1 MAAGGGAD
9 GDGLLPG
16 FKFNPSDDDLVTS
29 YLLHRLQ
36 GNPLPL
42 HGVILEAD
50 PLTTPPWKLLAEHGL
65 GDEGFFFAE
74 ARAKNGKGKRQKRT
88 VEGGGFWQG
97 QRMCGGGGVEGISW
111 SKYMLSFFAEGEKG
125 SSGWVMHEFAVTSP
139 PELASS
145 PVRLY
150 RVRFSGHGRKRR
162 REPESEEAS
171 TIAPKRTRT
180 EDALLQELVPPA
192 DEGCSSVMDESS
204 MVFGDLPE
212 LIDLSAEEAD
222 AAGTCLSQEEIQNKS
237 LSGIVDGE
245 APALCD
251 FDIPESLDE
260 VFDCID
266 FSFLDTIDFSMD
278 GLFDL
283 PAD

>member
-16 FKFNPSDDDLVTS
+16 FKFNPSDDALVTS
-29 YLLHRLQ
+29 YLLPRLQ

-42 HGVILEAD
+42 HGVILDAD
-50 PLTTPPWKLLAEHGL
+50 PLTTPPWKLLADHGL

-74 ARAKNGKGKRQKRT
+74 IRAKNTKGKRQKRT

-97 QRMCGGGGVEGISW
+97 QRMCRGGGVEGISW

-125 SSGWVMHEFAVTSP
+125 STGWVMHNFTITSP
-139 PELASS
+139 PKLASS

-150 RVRFSGHGRKRR
+150 RVRFSGHGKKRR
-162 REPESEEAS
+162 REPQSDEAE
-171 TIAPKRTRT
+171 TTAPKRTRT
-180 EDALLQELVPPA
+180 EDALLQELHWLAPIRTAPA
-192 DEGCSSVMDESS
+192 L
-204 MVFGDLPE
+204 FGDLPE

-222 AAGTCLSQEEIQNKS
+222 AAGSSLPLEEIQSNS
-237 LSGIVDGE
+237 LSGVVDGE

-251 FDIPESLDE
+251 FEIPESLDE
-260 VFDCID
+260 LFECID
-266 FSFLDTIDFSMD
+266 FSFLDTMNFSMD